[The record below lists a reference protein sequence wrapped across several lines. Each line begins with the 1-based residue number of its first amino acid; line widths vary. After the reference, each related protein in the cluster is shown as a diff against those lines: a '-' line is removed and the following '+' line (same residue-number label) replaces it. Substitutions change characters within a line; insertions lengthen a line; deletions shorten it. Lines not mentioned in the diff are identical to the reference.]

1 MALEEEIM
9 KADQESATEEK
20 ESENKNFDD
29 LTDEE
34 IEEVKELAQSA

>member
-9 KADQESATEEK
+9 KADQEAAEEEEK
-20 ESENKNFDD
+20 ETKNPDD

-34 IEEVKELAQSA
+34 IEAVKELIAMP

>member
-9 KADQESATEEK
+9 KADQESAKEEEK
-20 ESENKNFDD
+20 ETKNPDD

-34 IEEVKELAQSA
+34 IESVKELIAMP

>member
-9 KADQESATEEK
+9 KADEAQQKEEEK
-20 ESENKNFDD
+20 ETKNPDD

-34 IEEVKELAQSA
+34 IESVKELIAMP